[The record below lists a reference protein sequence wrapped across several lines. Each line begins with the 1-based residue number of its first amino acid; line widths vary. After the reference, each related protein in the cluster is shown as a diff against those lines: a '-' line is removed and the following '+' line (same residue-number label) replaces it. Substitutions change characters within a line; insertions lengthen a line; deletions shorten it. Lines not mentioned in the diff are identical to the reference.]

1 MVWKQN
7 ILRNP
12 GGLVTDKRL
21 SRRRTIFVSMI
32 PTAVPLP
39 TVRWE
44 GGGGRAGR
52 VQNMWW
58 GMMVKLRRSHLTI
71 LLLGVDQ
78 YGFMMR
84 RQWLQEINTEPHPK
98 VSQKIWTYHR
108 TAIIAPWCYGPSPG
122 SGNTRNMKLTAI
134 CLYFYGSL
142 FQFCLLC
149 WQRRYWLDWPDKTVS
164 PVSIRLC
171 PHLLASFSFK
181 TILQISAQSWSN
193 GQAVSKNT
201 NQSRWRLKSESLA
214 VRFLN
219 INYLEIW
226 PGLRWKPANP
236 SGIECLVWVKLISP
250 ELLLS
255 Q

>member
-1 MVWKQN
+1 
-7 ILRNP
+7 
-12 GGLVTDKRL
+12 
-21 SRRRTIFVSMI
+21 
-32 PTAVPLP
+32 
-39 TVRWE
+39 
-44 GGGGRAGR
+44 
-52 VQNMWW
+52 MWW
-58 GMMVKLRRSHLTI
+58 GMMVKIRRSHLTI

-108 TAIIAPWCYGPSPG
+108 PAVIAPECYSEVTP
-122 SGNTRNMKLTAI
+122 AI
-134 CLYFYGSL
+134 WS
-142 FQFCLLC
+142 
-149 WQRRYWLDWPDKTVS
+149 WLQS
-164 PVSIRLC
+164 VSISTDLCFSFACLAGRGDTAWTDQRQSVRAVSGLC

-226 PGLRWKPANP
+226 PELGWKPANP
-236 SGIECLVWVKLISP
+236 TGIECLVWVKWILPP
-250 ELLLS
+250 EL
-255 Q
+255 

>member
-1 MVWKQN
+1 
-7 ILRNP
+7 
-12 GGLVTDKRL
+12 
-21 SRRRTIFVSMI
+21 
-32 PTAVPLP
+32 
-39 TVRWE
+39 
-44 GGGGRAGR
+44 
-52 VQNMWW
+52 
-58 GMMVKLRRSHLTI
+58 MVKLRRSHLTI

-84 RQWLQEINTEPHPK
+84 RQWLQEISTEHHPK
-98 VSQKIWTYHR
+98 VSQKIWTLPPHSCHSAMVLR
-108 TAIIAPWCYGPSPG
+108 TVLSQVTPG
-122 SGNTRNMKLTAI
+122 IWSWLQSVSISTDLSFSFACFADREDTDWLT
-134 CLYFYGSL
+134 
-142 FQFCLLC
+142 
-149 WQRRYWLDWPDKTVS
+149 DWPRVS
-164 PVSIRLC
+164 RVSQYQFLWH
-171 PHLLASFSFK
+171 HLLASLSFK

-226 PGLRWKPANP
+226 PELGWKPANP
-236 SGIECLVWVKLISP
+236 TGIECLVWVKWISP

>member
-12 GGLVTDKRL
+12 GGLTDKRL

-142 FQFCLLC
+142 FQFCWLG
-149 WQRRYWLDWPDKTVS
+149 WQRGYWLTDWPSSQSTQYPALS
-164 PVSIRLC
+164 SLVSIFQIQDNFANFC
-171 PHLLASFSFK
+171 PKLIQWAGSIEEHKPIKMATQVRKSRSTFFEYQLPRDLAR
-181 TILQISAQSWSN
+181 AQMEAS
-193 GQAVSKNT
+193 QPHT
-201 NQSRWRLKSESLA
+201 
-214 VRFLN
+214 
-219 INYLEIW
+219 
-226 PGLRWKPANP
+226 
-236 SGIECLVWVKLISP
+236 GIECLVWVKWILP

>member
-1 MVWKQN
+1 MVAWQKVIPKENYFCFPCQQWDEKGA
-7 ILRNP
+7 
-12 GGLVTDKRL
+12 GGPDK
-21 SRRRTIFVSMI
+21 
-32 PTAVPLP
+32 
-39 TVRWE
+39 E
-44 GGGGRAGR
+44 
-52 VQNMWW
+52 MWW

-84 RQWLQEINTEPHPK
+84 RQWLQEINTEHHPK

-108 TAIIAPWCYGPSPG
+108 TAIIAPWCYGPCPQ

-142 FQFCLLC
+142 FQFC
-149 WQRRYWLDWPDKTVS
+149 WLGGAREDTDWLTDQAVS
-164 PVSIRLC
+164 QASIRLC
-171 PHLLASFSFK
+171 HHLLASLSFK
-181 TILQISAQSWSN
+181 TILQISAQSWFN

-236 SGIECLVWVKLISP
+236 TGIECLVWVKWILP